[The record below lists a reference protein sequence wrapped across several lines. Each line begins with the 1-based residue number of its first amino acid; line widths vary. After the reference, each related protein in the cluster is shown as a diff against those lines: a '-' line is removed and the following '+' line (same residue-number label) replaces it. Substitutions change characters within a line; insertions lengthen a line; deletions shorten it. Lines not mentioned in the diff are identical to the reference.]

1 MTTKPL
7 LLNDDGEIQSTK
19 IISIIP
25 EKTPTTKRRLLGD
38 SSTVQMEK
46 PKVKRVVTKKEQWQ
60 HVIRQQDEKL
70 PEWLLPPE
78 ADTAPKSGLSDARL
92 VHQQIQSK
100 RSGYRSQDQLKHLY
114 DPEKFVTFADIL
126 SLLNQSTLICYYC
139 KDAVLVLY
147 DYVRDMRQWTLER
160 LDNHYG
166 HNRDNVVLACLKC
179 NLRRRTMHSERYV
192 KTQEMKH
199 VVKLGHT
206 AEPS

>member
-1 MTTKPL
+1 MTTKIVL
-7 LLNDDGEIQSTK
+7 LSNELKNKS
-19 IISIIP
+19 
-25 EKTPTTKRRLLGD
+25 PTCDLEERGKLLD
-38 SSTVQMEK
+38 SEK

-60 HVIRQQDEKL
+60 HVIQQQDDKL
-70 PEWLLPPE
+70 PEWLLTPE
-78 ADTAPKSGLSDARL
+78 ADTAHKRSGLSDARL

-100 RSGYRSQDQLKHLY
+100 RSGYRSQDQLKHLF

-139 KDAVLVLY
+139 KDPVLVLY

-160 LDNHYG
+160 LDNHFG

-192 KTQEMKH
+192 KTQEMKR
-199 VVKLGHT
+199 VVKLGHDDT
-206 AEPS
+206 DTPPS